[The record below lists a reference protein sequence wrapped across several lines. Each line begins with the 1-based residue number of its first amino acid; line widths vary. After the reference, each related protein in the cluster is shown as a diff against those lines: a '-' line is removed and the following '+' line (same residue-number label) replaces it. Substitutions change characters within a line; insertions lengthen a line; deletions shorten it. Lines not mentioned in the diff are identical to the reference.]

1 MKIAVEHSTVYRYD
15 RPAVLGPHDIRL
27 RPRDDGGQR
36 LLDYELRIDP
46 PPVMLAACFDQDGN
60 HTKRAW
66 FEALA
71 TTALEVR
78 SRFTVETLRANPFDY
93 LLADSALLRVPLRYG
108 ERLGCVLAPYTAR
121 GGSSETVAEFAR
133 AAAGRAGWST
143 VAFLTGLAAEIYGS
157 FQAVLRPHGQPL
169 PATETLRERTGS
181 CRDFAV
187 LFAEACRAMGLAA
200 RFVSGYERNAAC
212 AEPAYMHAWAEVY
225 LPGGGWRGFDP
236 SRAMAV
242 ADSHVAVAA
251 ALDPEMAAPV
261 AGAYSGAVRSELETS
276 IRMTVEE

>member
-15 RPAVLGPHDIRL
+15 RLAILGPHDIRL

-46 PPVMLAACFDQDGN
+46 PPVMLAACLDQDGN
-60 HTKRAW
+60 HTARAW
-66 FEALA
+66 FEAPA
-71 TTALEVR
+71 AALEVR
-78 SRFTVETLRANPFDY
+78 SRFTVETLRANPFDF
-93 LLADSALLRVPLRYG
+93 LLADGALLRVPLRYG
-108 ERLGCVLAPYTAR
+108 ERLGCVLGPYTAR
-121 GGSSETVAEFAR
+121 GNASETVAEFAR
-133 AAAGRAGWST
+133 AVAGRAGWNT
-143 VAFLTGLAAEIYGS
+143 VAFLTELTVEIYGS
-157 FQAVLRPHGQPL
+157 FQAVLRPQGQPL
-169 PATETLRERTGS
+169 PAAETLRARAGS

-200 RFVSGYERNAAC
+200 RFVSGYEREAAC

-236 SRAMAV
+236 SRGMAV
-242 ADSHVAVAA
+242 ATSHVPVAA

-261 AGAYSGAVRSELETS
+261 AGAYSGAVRSEMETS

>member
-1 MKIAVEHSTVYRYD
+1 MKIAVEHATVYRYD

-27 RPRDDGGQR
+27 RPRDDGAQR
-36 LLDYELRIDP
+36 LLEYDLRIDP

-60 HTKRAW
+60 HASRAW
-66 FEALA
+66 FEAPA
-71 TTALEVR
+71 TVLEVR

-93 LLADSALLRVPLRYG
+93 LLADATLLRVPVRYG

-121 GGSSETVAEFAR
+121 ANSSETVAGFAR
-133 AAAGRAGWST
+133 AVAGRAEWST
-143 VAFLTGLAAEIYGS
+143 VAFLTGLTAEIYGG
-157 FQAVLRPHGQPL
+157 FQSVLRPQGQPL
-169 PATETLRERTGS
+169 PAVETLRARVGS

-200 RFVSGYERNAAC
+200 RFVSGYEREAAC

-236 SRAMAV
+236 SRGMAV
-242 ADSHVAVAA
+242 ATSHVAVAA